1 MPTKTLKKKKTTTA
15 AKKKVVEKKAVKK
28 KETVKK
34 IEPIEEKPIIE
45 KAVVEKKSEPAKP
58 SGKYFYAIGKRKT
71 AVAQVKLYPQAK
83 AEKGVLVNGK
93 NKNEYFGIMR
103 LQNIV
108 SAPLVVS
115 SQEGKFDVIA
125 KVFGGGLSS
134 QAEAIRLGISRALI
148 IHDASLRKSLK
159 SLGFLRRDAR
169 KVERKKP
176 GLKKARRA
184 PQWAKR

>member
-1 MPTKTLKKKKTTTA
+1 MPTKILKKKKTPAT
-15 AKKKVVEKKAVKK
+15 AKKKAAPKKTVKK
-28 KETVKK
+28 KEVMKE
-34 IEPIEEKPIIE
+34 IEVIEEKP
-45 KAVVEKKSEPAKP
+45 VVEKTVIEKQIQPAKL

-71 AVAQVKLYPQAK
+71 AVAQVRLYPQAK
-83 AEKGVLVNGK
+83 AEKGIVVNGK
-93 NKNEYFGIMR
+93 KKNEYFGIMR
-103 LQNIV
+103 LQNII

-148 IHDASLRKSLK
+148 IHDKSLRKSLK